1 MSSIFKPTR
10 TMAPEP
16 GNVFFA
22 MPYGVKVLSNGQEFD
37 FDEFYREECVPV
49 VREDC
54 AMSPVRVDGIY
65 GSQGV
70 LEAVWQAMQQAD
82 LVVVD
87 FSGRSANVAFE
98 FGWALLLG
106 KRIVLLTQDAE
117 DIPSDVRGLYRYITY
132 SDKSRDMRRMREEL
146 ALQLKAMREEAA
158 EEMAPM
164 PMPGGAMTSVAA
176 KVIHAD
182 QDYVVVRDERG
193 RCGVMRNNDVEYCR
207 LIKDMRKRFPVGTN
221 LDGAFVVDPMR
232 SEMRYTLLGGEV
244 NPWPLLARRFPAGRT
259 FRGRIA
265 NSNAALGAFVQVEG
279 NINGLVG
286 AEQFGGSVPSPG
298 TELEITVVKVDESRR
313 RVSLRL
319 VRVLKEAHSAG
330 AGFAEVGWRGFGEV
344 VKAVPEADGR
354 GGFVLVRVPGAS
366 RPALLLAKDMTAD
379 LRADLNNGHVETGEE
394 IYVEVRQVD
403 TVRNRTLLGELPEPE
418 DPAQAA

>member
-1 MSSIFKPTR
+1 MITMSSICKPTR

-16 GNVFFA
+16 GIVFFA

-54 AMSPVRVDGIY
+54 AMSPVRVDGSY

-164 PMPGGAMTSVAA
+164 PMPGGAMASVAVLVFFA
-176 KVIHAD
+176 VLVF
-182 QDYVVVRDERG
+182 VVV
-193 RCGVMRNNDVEYCR
+193 C
-207 LIKDMRKRFPVGTN
+207 
-221 LDGAFVVDPMR
+221 
-232 SEMRYTLLGGEV
+232 
-244 NPWPLLARRFPAGRT
+244 
-259 FRGRIA
+259 
-265 NSNAALGAFVQVEG
+265 
-279 NINGLVG
+279 
-286 AEQFGGSVPSPG
+286 
-298 TELEITVVKVDESRR
+298 
-313 RVSLRL
+313 
-319 VRVLKEAHSAG
+319 
-330 AGFAEVGWRGFGEV
+330 
-344 VKAVPEADGR
+344 
-354 GGFVLVRVPGAS
+354 
-366 RPALLLAKDMTAD
+366 
-379 LRADLNNGHVETGEE
+379 
-394 IYVEVRQVD
+394 
-403 TVRNRTLLGELPEPE
+403 
-418 DPAQAA
+418 